1 MDERGMLVER
11 VGQPIKRIP
20 RTPSKER
27 VSELLGGRELTHGD
41 ALQLLEYPTIVRAL
55 TLAVLSPKVEF
66 EIVLPWTRTVAEDL
80 SDGKEV
86 EAALLHL
93 RSELL

>member
-1 MDERGMLVER
+1 MDESRMLMER
-11 VGQPIKRIP
+11 VGKPVERIP
-20 RTPSKER
+20 RTPSKKR
-27 VSELLGGRELTHGD
+27 VGELLCVGELVGRN
-41 ALQLLEYPTIVRAL
+41 ALQLVEYPTIVRAL
-55 TLAVLSPKVEF
+55 ALAVLVPKVEF